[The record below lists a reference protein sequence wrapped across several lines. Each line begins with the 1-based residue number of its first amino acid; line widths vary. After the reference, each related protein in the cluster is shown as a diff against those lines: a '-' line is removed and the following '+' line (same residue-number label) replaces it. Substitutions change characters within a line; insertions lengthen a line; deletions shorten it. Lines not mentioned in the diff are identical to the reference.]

1 MYNIHKVLK
10 LRFSA
15 FLDHFI
21 HQFTFNSKAAN
32 KPSESRRPMAY
43 LTFPLRHSCPQ
54 SPKIPNPPKTD
65 ALDHAPRRRRSR
77 VATRLARRTA
87 ARRPRPGP
95 VSPAPRAAA
104 PASGGSAPRLPAP
117 RSPPGCSGGS
127 VAGSRPRGCRVR
139 PSAPK
144 SRRGRVALSPVGE
157 QGRPWHRA

>member
-77 VATRLARRTA
+77 VASRDSARQTH
-87 ARRPRPGP
+87 RRPPATARASVPG
-95 VSPAPRAAA
+95 SPRCR
-104 PASGGSAPRLPAP
+104 SGLRRLRSPPP
-117 RSPPGCSGGS
+117 RSPLPARLLRRLRRGLAASRVPG
-127 VAGSRPRGCRVR
+127 AAERAEEQERPRGPV
-139 PSAPK
+139 A
-144 SRRGRVALSPVGE
+144 SR
-157 QGRPWHRA
+157 